1 MDQFPAYILPDGQT
15 NNSELYMLVDT
26 TLPQGQLDLTGYE
39 DFMGFPYPVSLG
51 GEPMDGTTSTH
62 LFPSMPRPEMQTNEP
77 HLSPRG
83 PGNHNLYKQQQGLFH
98 GPNQPPTPPF
108 TSPHI
113 KSSLSLGLTNSQYA
127 SSPNKKNQD
136 ISIGSSYAT
145 DDVLGELV
153 DVLARPDAWD
163 GLPSNKSDST
173 MALSHDARDRLV
185 ATVQLLLQRA
195 LQIGSSPSSS
205 TEGLFGRIVSLPPSH
220 VLIHFIEIYTA
231 RIDSVQPYLGL
242 PGSPTA
248 NIQDILNIDAV
259 DVGMLLIILVIT
271 HGAMLTDHHES
282 HVFAYG
288 LIEVCMVALN
298 HVLERRCISQAMVGG
313 IALQL
318 LTLCVRSGKSSFI
331 SYAMSKRGQYLSLLK
346 SSGILNPEPGFND
359 HGLDSESR
367 WERWKEIETKNRH
380 VHAWV
385 YVDLETSLLHD
396 VPPVLSNCDLQV
408 PLPNDSNL
416 WNAQSYNDWIG
427 QPGANEIQMG
437 RELPS
442 LNGLFRSFLQG
453 RLTGSD
459 DVPPYHLRLLLH
471 PLQAMVLEQQQLL
484 RIFDN
489 DESTNRHRVL
499 SKTKVLG
506 RLQETQGLVQDL
518 ATLLNRHSQ
527 ATMDSENKPW
537 TVPVDWTGIIMLHLV
552 SLNVYTSIPDIEKCA
567 KEEPPSSAS
576 ACAEMW
582 SRVRYPEEGN
592 YVLFHAGQIFRLI
605 DNLPV
610 DARPIWWPVAI
621 YRASMACWSLRT
633 IERINTGIQSREVGI
648 DALLPSD
655 EERFLNTPAVTPV
668 VTFPDNRRLPIFEGG
683 NSLLCCI
690 SKLENHPTH
699 LVSSVLEK
707 ARYFLHRWS

>member
-331 SYAMSKRGQYLSLLK
+331 SVCIICDLPLRKVNTNQYAMSKRGQYLSVSYCHLGEKMNNMLTYRLAVEEQWNSK
-346 SSGILNPEPGFND
+346 S
-359 HGLDSESR
+359 R
-367 WERWKEIETKNRH
+367 
-380 VHAWV
+380 AWV
-385 YVDLETSLLHD
+385 QR
-396 VPPVLSNCDLQV
+396 P
-408 PLPNDSNL
+408 
-416 WNAQSYNDWIG
+416 
-427 QPGANEIQMG
+427 
-437 RELPS
+437 
-442 LNGLFRSFLQG
+442 
-453 RLTGSD
+453 RL
-459 DVPPYHLRLLLH
+459 R
-471 PLQAMVLEQQQLL
+471 
-484 RIFDN
+484 
-489 DESTNRHRVL
+489 
-499 SKTKVLG
+499 
-506 RLQETQGLVQDL
+506 
-518 ATLLNRHSQ
+518 
-527 ATMDSENKPW
+527 
-537 TVPVDWTGIIMLHLV
+537 
-552 SLNVYTSIPDIEKCA
+552 
-567 KEEPPSSAS
+567 
-576 ACAEMW
+576 
-582 SRVRYPEEGN
+582 
-592 YVLFHAGQIFRLI
+592 
-605 DNLPV
+605 
-610 DARPIWWPVAI
+610 
-621 YRASMACWSLRT
+621 
-633 IERINTGIQSREVGI
+633 
-648 DALLPSD
+648 
-655 EERFLNTPAVTPV
+655 
-668 VTFPDNRRLPIFEGG
+668 
-683 NSLLCCI
+683 
-690 SKLENHPTH
+690 
-699 LVSSVLEK
+699 
-707 ARYFLHRWS
+707 